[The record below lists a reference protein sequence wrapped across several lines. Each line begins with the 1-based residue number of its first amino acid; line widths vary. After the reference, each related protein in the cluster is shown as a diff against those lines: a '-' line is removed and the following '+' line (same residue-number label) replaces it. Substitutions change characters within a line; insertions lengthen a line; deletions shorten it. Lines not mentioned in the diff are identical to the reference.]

1 MSTDDALHKSVTVR
15 PGPDAAFRA
24 FTAGIGEWWP
34 LATHSV
40 DGDRSAGV
48 TLEPGVGGRLVE
60 TLADGSLA
68 VWGTVTAWD
77 PPRRVA
83 FTWHPGTPEE
93 EATLVEVTFRPN
105 GTGAGTEV
113 ELVHSGWGRRHD
125 GDRARTAYEGGWGIV
140 LGRFAAAAG

>member
-1 MSTDDALHKSVTVR
+1 MAARHALRGRR
-15 PGPDAAFRA
+15 PLRRRDPRA
-24 FTAGIGEWWP
+24 
-34 LATHSV
+34 
-40 DGDRSAGV
+40 GDRRA
-48 TLEPGVGGRLVE
+48 LVE